1 MDWPALARCTTVLT
15 LLIFLPLSASDDRL
29 VPGKPLSSGATIIS
43 DGGAFA
49 LGFFNPSNSTPP
61 NFYLGIWYNGIPNLT
76 VVWVAN
82 PKTPLMN
89 NTSSSPMLSLTNTSN
104 LVISDGDG
112 GSRVVWTTDVAVE
125 PGSSPPVAVLLNT
138 GNLIIQSSNGTILW
152 ESFGHPTDTF
162 LPSMKLWFRY
172 REHTDDERLVS
183 WKDPSDPS
191 PGRFSYGAD
200 TNNFLQLFVWDGV
213 RPVVRGAPW
222 AGLLVWSKRKYLVG
236 DTSTEVIVYLAVVDS
251 NDGIYGTYSLS
262 DGAPRTRFVLTYSGE
277 YQLQSW
283 SSKTSAW
290 DVLWQWPSSECSGYN
305 FCGPYGYCDETIVAP
320 MCKCLDGFEPANTEE
335 WTSGRFLTGCRRKEP
350 LGGCGD
356 KFLAVPGMK
365 SPDRFTLVGG
375 GRGTFNDCVAECN
388 NNCSCIAYAYAN
400 LSIHKNNFLLIYEYI
415 KFPFDKFTFEMF
427 KQWLHGS

>member
-1 MDWPALARCTTVLT
+1 
-15 LLIFLPLSASDDRL
+15 
-29 VPGKPLSSGATIIS
+29 
-43 DGGAFA
+43 
-49 LGFFNPSNSTPP
+49 
-61 NFYLGIWYNGIPNLT
+61 
-76 VVWVAN
+76 
-82 PKTPLMN
+82 MN

-125 PGSSPPVAVLLNT
+125 PGSSPPTAVLLNT
-138 GNLIIQSSNGTILW
+138 GNLVIQSSNGTILW

-213 RPVVRGAPW
+213 RPLVRGAPW

-375 GRGTFNDCVAECN
+375 GKGTFNDCVAECN
-388 NNCSCIAYAYAN
+388 NNCLCIAYAYAN
-400 LSIHKNNFLLIYEYI
+400 LSSGKSEGDVTRCLVWAGELTDAGKIGEEVGGETLYVRLAGLDAEAAEHGTEHLHYPWFVLH
-415 KFPFDKFTFEMF
+415 FTFMFYVIYMLHICIPQVKEPREMQQRLWCQF
-427 KQWLHGS
+427 